1 MTKLYIT
8 MFIIYTAIMA
18 GVYMVIFNQQFSVA
32 FIKSVIAG
40 VLFVGLYHLLIRW
53 LGKRKTGA

>member
-1 MTKLYIT
+1 MTKRYII

-18 GVYMVIFNQQFSVA
+18 GVYTVIFNQQFSVA

-40 VLFVGLYHLLIRW
+40 VLFVGLYHLLTRW
-53 LGKRKTGA
+53 LGKRNTGA